1 MILTVGVII
10 IVFVWFPGIDALN
23 ATRSRT
29 YQSCIRVCR
38 AKFDPRRDGYQQF
51 PEDYHHHDSNGF
63 HQTSR
68 MRTLAPDWIKL
79 AKNWERER
87 GIEKKE
93 TITFERLWWNWPVD
107 SIRMNIAERWYK
119 GVSQLRQARM
129 GPLFG
134 RESRDI
140 SSLRPDEH
148 RWPRW
153 ICGHDHARDKDQ
165 ESWPRDELSHCVPPP
180 PPLLDEL
187 FENSPLIHPD
197 SSPLRDYRGGGMGW
211 LVWSQYL
218 YPSFKLK
225 ILPFI

>member
-1 MILTVGVII
+1 MDTNDSQRITITTIRTVSI
-10 IVFVWFPGIDALN
+10 
-23 ATRSRT
+23 
-29 YQSCIRVCR
+29 
-38 AKFDPRRDGYQQF
+38 KPRGC
-51 PEDYHHHDSNGF
+51 
-63 HQTSR
+63 
-68 MRTLAPDWIKL
+68 APDWIKL

-87 GIEKKE
+87 ERKRETGKKE

-153 ICGHDHARDKDQ
+153 FCGHARDKDQ
-165 ESWPRDELSHCVPPP
+165 ESRPRDELSHCVPHHSLMSSSRIRRWSIQI
-180 PPLLDEL
+180 LL
-187 FENSPLIHPD
+187 
-197 SSPLRDYRGGGMGW
+197 R
-211 LVWSQYL
+211 
-218 YPSFKLK
+218 
-225 ILPFI
+225 

>member
-68 MRTLAPDWIKL
+68 MRTLVPDWIKL

-165 ESWPRDELSHCVPPP
+165 ESSTTTAAWWALREFAADPSRFFSAERLSRRW
-180 PPLLDEL
+180 
-187 FENSPLIHPD
+187 NGMTGLI
-197 SSPLRDYRGGGMGW
+197 SI
-211 LVWSQYL
+211 
-218 YPSFKLK
+218 F
-225 ILPFI
+225 IPFV